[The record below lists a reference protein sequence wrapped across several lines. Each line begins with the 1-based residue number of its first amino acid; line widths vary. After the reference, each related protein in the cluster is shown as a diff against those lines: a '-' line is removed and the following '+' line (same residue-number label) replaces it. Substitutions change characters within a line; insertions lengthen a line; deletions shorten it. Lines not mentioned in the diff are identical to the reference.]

1 MIVFDNLKEIRKSK
15 GLTLVQLSRISG
27 VSTATLCNI
36 ENGYKTPRVDTLY
49 EIATALDIEFKC
61 DLIKEVRAVDYYC
74 G

>member
-1 MIVFDNLKEIRKSK
+1 MIVIELKELRKSK

-36 ENGYKTPRVDTLY
+36 ENGYKTPKVDNLFYIAKALGVTLN
-49 EIATALDIEFKC
+49 
-61 DLIKEVRAVDYYC
+61 DLVKEVRAVDYYC